1 MKMKLTILSLLAAGS
16 MALATATPASAISPM
31 PQQSVPIASDAAPI
45 QVRDH
50 MRNDNRV
57 YIYKGQR
64 YYNGHP
70 GERIYRDG
78 YRRHNGFWYPRSA
91 FSLGIIIA
99 PGIQQRVIR
108 SYGGSRHINWCENRY
123 RSYRISNNSWKPNHG
138 PRRVC
143 VSPYY

>member
-1 MKMKLTILSLLAAGS
+1 MKMKLTLLSLLAAGTV
-16 MALATATPASAISPM
+16 ALATATTASAIAPM
-31 PQQSVPIASDAAPI
+31 PYQSAPIASDAAPM

-50 MRNDNRV
+50 MRTDNRV
-57 YIYKGQR
+57 YFYKGGH
-64 YYNGHP
+64 YFNGYR

-78 YRRHNGFWYPRSA
+78 YRRHNGFWYPGSA
-91 FSLGIIIA
+91 FSLAIIIA
-99 PGIQQRVIR
+99 PGVQQRVIR

-123 RSYRISNNSWKPNHG
+123 RSYRISDNSWKPHYG